1 MINTVYKRPICSICI
16 RVSTSLYFQKKGE
29 RKRLSKLESLDVIGY
44 FSGFSIG
51 TSFETSLG
59 DAVSAFG
66 FFLQEKSRARMTWS
80 GAPTIKMNHNCSVWG
95 LKKAKWKQKQRRRL
109 HKKQLTTTKVA
120 TLL

>member
-1 MINTVYKRPICSICI
+1 MLGITLLSISFNDAFSVFVSFL

-51 TSFETSLG
+51 TSLETSLG

-66 FFLQEKSRARMTWS
+66 FFRQEKSRARMT
-80 GAPTIKMNHNCSVWG
+80 
-95 LKKAKWKQKQRRRL
+95 
-109 HKKQLTTTKVA
+109 
-120 TLL
+120 